1 MEIQTPEK
9 TTVSASE
16 VLKQSLDEILGTGKI
31 LRAPKKLMK
40 GIEKRLKAGTK
51 RKEAEIGVGRA
62 EYKGEKRAFKELS
75 KTDPKGALSAR
86 KKRIA
91 QAHKEKLKTSVRR
104 REFGAGMVKGLGR
117 AAGLKVKGK
126 SAGEVAG
133 ELAPKAAKLAVETGK
148 RIAAAHAT
156 GGASEAARAAKK
168 KADLIKNKRSMYTA
182 EIDLT
187 AFKNRLD
194 DELKQYNEGIL
205 NLIPGVKMIKKVVK
219 KRKIEK
225 IKKQAFAQGQAAA
238 QQPRPMGASRNTQN
252 KPTVSET
259 ETKPGNFLSRFTD
272 EVGTGTHFAT
282 KKNKKNSDTL
292 ELNTLHSIPLPTIT
306 V

>member
-1 MEIQTPEK
+1 MEIQAPEK
-9 TTVSASE
+9 NAVPASE
-16 VLKQSLDEILGTGKI
+16 VLKQSLDEILGVGKI

-40 GIEKRLKAGTK
+40 AAEKRLKAGTK
-51 RKEAEIGVGRA
+51 RKEAEIGAGKA
-62 EYKGEKRAFKELS
+62 EYKGEKRAFKEIS
-75 KTDPKGALSAR
+75 KTDPKGSLSAR

-91 QAHKEKLKTSVRR
+91 QLHRERLKTGERR
-104 REFGAGMVKGLGR
+104 RKFGGGMVKGLGR
-117 AAGLKVKGK
+117 AAGIDVKDK

-148 RIAAAHAT
+148 RVAAARVT
-156 GGASEAARAAKK
+156 GGASEVARAAKK
-168 KADLIKNKRSMYTA
+168 KADLIKSKRNMYAA

-205 NLIPGVKMIKKVVK
+205 NLIPGVKIIKKVVK

-225 IKKQAFAQGQAAA
+225 IKRQAFAQGQASA

-259 ETKPGNFLSRFTD
+259 ETKPGDFLNRLTD

-282 KKNKKNSDTL
+282 KKNSDTL
-292 ELNTLHSIPLPTIT
+292 ELNTLQSSPLPTIT